1 MTREGGD
8 ENRWEIYSELH
19 SKILVFDVYRDTK
32 GELEKK
38 APQPSGPSSRL
49 LDSLDSMSYLL
60 SGSGYYAV
68 DRQRLMHHQQML
80 TNSLEILWRDV
91 QAGRVHVDSIA
102 LLRAMRD
109 VARYDLGSKLRAPI
123 LENGKIK
130 REIGL
135 ITNTLKHILK
145 PRRIR

>member
-1 MTREGGD
+1 M
-8 ENRWEIYSELH
+8 LH
-19 SKILVFDVYRDTK
+19 SGILAFDVYRNMK

-38 APQPSGPSSRL
+38 APQPSDPSSRL
-49 LDSLDSMSYLL
+49 LDSLESMSYLL
-60 SGSGYYAV
+60 SGSGFYEV
-68 DRQRLMHHQQML
+68 DRRMLMHHQQML

-109 VARYDLGSKLRAPI
+109 AAQYDLGSKLRAPT
-123 LENGKIK
+123 LENDKIK

-135 ITNTLKHILK
+135 MANTIKHVLR
-145 PRRIR
+145 PRMIR

>member
-1 MTREGGD
+1 V
-8 ENRWEIYSELH
+8 LH
-19 SKILVFDVYRDTK
+19 SEILVFDVYRDTK
-32 GELEKK
+32 SELEKK
-38 APQPSGPSSRL
+38 APKSSGPSSRL

-60 SGSGYYAV
+60 SDSSYYEI

-91 QAGRVHVDSIA
+91 QSGRVHVDSIA
-102 LLRAMRD
+102 LLRVMRD
-109 VARYDLGSKLRAPI
+109 VARYDLGSKLRAPT
-123 LENGKIK
+123 LENDKIK

-135 ITNTLKHILK
+135 ITNTIKHVLN